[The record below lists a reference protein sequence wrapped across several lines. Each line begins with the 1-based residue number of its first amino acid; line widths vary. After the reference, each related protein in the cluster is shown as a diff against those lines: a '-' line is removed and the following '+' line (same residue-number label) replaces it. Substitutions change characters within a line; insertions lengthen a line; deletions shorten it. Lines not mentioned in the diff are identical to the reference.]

1 MFIVNVPP
9 QQPVKVLF
17 TLNIIFSRR
26 LDPDQQL
33 ELVTNIKR
41 EIERERERERVCERG
56 REREGRED
64 GYLRTGDG
72 YKRKLTINRATFY
85 HKGKNAPKSL

>member
-41 EIERERERERVCERG
+41 EIERERECVREG
-56 REREGRED
+56 EREGRED